1 MSSQISLCRIHD
13 NSVSK
18 PFQEE
23 KGGTLCD
30 EVAPQKAISE
40 DISFFT
46 MFPNGLPNIT
56 FELHE
61 KSVSKLL
68 HEA

>member
-1 MSSQISLCRIHD
+1 MSSQISLCLIHE
-13 NSVSK
+13 NTVSK
-18 PFQEE
+18 LFQEG
-23 KGGTLCD
+23 KGGTLGD
-30 EVAPQKAISE
+30 EVTPQKAISE
-40 DISFFT
+40 DISIFT

-56 FELHE
+56 FEFHK